1 MTPNPPPPPAPAPVP
16 PTPPAPN
23 KMSPLAKVAIGCG
36 VVAVICALVVGVA
49 VSVGVHWFKKKVGDN
64 PTLAVAE
71 AVVRANPEL
80 EVVDS
85 DSKAGTLTIKNTKT
99 GEVVTMNAKDV
110 ENGKITFTTKDGTT
124 TFDGSQSGEGG
135 SVKVTNDK
143 GEQTTFTAGQGA
155 PQNLPSWVPTY
166 SGGDVQGAYDATTNE
181 GRSAMFTVST
191 ADPVDRVAEFYE
203 SQLKGSGLTVQK
215 NTMEANGQKTVILA
229 ATSPDDKRTATVT
242 VSTNEGKTQALVNFN
257 EKK

>member
-1 MTPNPPPPPAPAPVP
+1 MTPNPPPPPAPVP
-16 PTPPAPN
+16 PMAPAPN
-23 KMSPLAKVAIGCG
+23 KMSPVAKIAIGCG
-36 VVAVICALVVGVA
+36 IVVVICALLAGA
-49 VSVGVHWFKKKVGDN
+49 ALSFGVHWFKKKVGDN

-71 AVVRANPEL
+71 AVVRTNPEL

-99 GEVVTMNAKDV
+99 GEVVTMNAKDI

-135 SVKVTNDK
+135 EMKVTNEK
-143 GEQTTFTAGQGA
+143 GEQATFTAGQGA

-166 SGGDVQGAYDATTNE
+166 SGGTVQGAYDANTTE
-181 GRSAMFTVST
+181 GRSAMFTVTTEDSI
-191 ADPVDRVAEFYE
+191 DQVAELYQ
-203 SQLKGSGLTVQK
+203 SQLEAGGLTIQK
-215 NTMEANGQKTVILA
+215 NTTEASGQKTIILVG
-229 ATSPDDKRTATVT
+229 TSADDKRTATVT
-242 VSTNEGKTQALVNFN
+242 VSTSDGKTQALVNFN